1 MLLEGDEVL
10 APASPMFA
18 PIAVRPMVAAVP
30 LAAGGAGRVQRRSK
44 LAPVVPSASAAASGA
59 GLPPGLQPGLQADE
73 ESAGA
78 PAAQLAP
85 AGAGAGASSELPE
98 IVNVNIDGATA
109 LITRRYCYAGDL
121 ADVFK
126 IDTTKIVN
134 FHKNAIIEKAFV
146 GPHFKE
152 MWKVRTVLMAFAPE
166 DYSKGDAAK
175 RAVAKTKIADYPSRM
190 ELEIKNINVSLLK
203 IVTQKNICTF
213 QSARLKRTNIPLW
226 Y

>member
-73 ESAGA
+73 ESAGP
-78 PAAQLAP
+78 PASVEVP
-85 AGAGAGASSELPE
+85 ELPE
-98 IVNVNIDGATA
+98 IVRRWPAVGEAERIAGAPA
-109 LITRRYCYAGDL
+109 QITRRSSSAGDL
-121 ADVFK
+121 ADLWK
-126 IDTTKIVN
+126 IETTEIVN
-134 FHKNAIIEKAFV
+134 WDRRAIVERAIV
-146 GPHFKE
+146 GPPFKDLWNVGDV
-152 MWKVRTVLMAFAPE
+152 MKAFAPTL
-166 DYSKGDAAK
+166 YSHRRNAQ
-175 RAVAKTKIADYPSRM
+175 RALAQTSIADYPSRM
-190 ELEIKNINVSLLK
+190 EVQMAHHNVSKPDVLYH
-203 IVTQKNICTF
+203 
-213 QSARLKRTNIPLW
+213 S